1 MALPQKHE
9 WLNAEGAPRMLVQM
23 LQLYGVKEYPGN
35 EDNPVIIGWA
45 KEVGL
50 DGVYKKDVIAWC
62 GLVMAVVAKRAGKEV
77 VKDPLWA
84 LNWAN
89 FGIAVD
95 EPMLG
100 DVLVFRRYKN
110 GKLIGGHV
118 AIYVYETPTTYG
130 CLGGNQADSVSITE
144 IAKNRLAAARRPI
157 YSIAQPP
164 NVRKIFLDSSGSIS
178 SNEA

>member
-1 MALPQKHE
+1 MNLPEKYQ
-9 WLNAEGAPRMLVQM
+9 WLSAEGAPKMLVQM

-35 EDNPVIIGWA
+35 ADNPIIIGWA

-50 DGVYKKDVIAWC
+50 EGVYKKDLTAWC
-62 GLVMAVVAKRAGKEV
+62 GLVMAVVAKRADKNPV
-77 VKDPLWA
+77 QDPLWA
-84 LNWAN
+84 LNWSK
-89 FGIAVD
+89 FGIEVD

-118 AIYVYETPTTYG
+118 ALYVFETKTTYG

-144 IAKNRLAAARRPI
+144 ISKNRLAAARRPL
-157 YSIAQPP
+157 YSIAQPA
-164 NVRKIFLDSSGSIS
+164 NVRKIFMDSTGIIS
-178 SNEA
+178 TNEG